1 MEALTDF
8 LKLFPLQA
16 SNGTA
21 ISIALFMVFAALL
34 YWYSVFPY
42 SQLERAGIRHPKP
55 SPFFGNM
62 FLFRKGFWDGHKEL
76 INKYGRV
83 CGYYL
88 GRRPVI
94 LVAEPDMI
102 KQILVK
108 DFSNFTNRMHL
119 RLGTKPISES
129 VLLLRD
135 ERWKHV
141 RSILTPTFS
150 AAKMKEMVP
159 LINTAADT
167 LVENLEVYADS
178 GQSFDIHQCLGCFT
192 MDVIAS
198 VAFGTQ
204 VDSQKN
210 PENPFVKHAKIFFSF
225 TLFRPLL
232 LVFIA
237 FPFLIDPLVRIVP
250 NKRRDQLNN
259 FFIGFIKNMIK
270 QREEQPPNERRHDFL
285 QLMLD
290 VRSTNEYVGVE
301 NFDVV
306 NHADEGGSSNATP
319 KKTQKRMLTEDE
331 IMGQA
336 FIFLLAGYET
346 TSSTLAFAAYLLAIH
361 QDCQEKLQREVDEFY
376 ARHDAPDYNNVQ
388 ELQYL
393 DMVISET
400 LRMYPPGFRFARDA
414 TKDWNVNGH
423 FIPAGATI
431 EIPAG
436 YVHYDPEYWPE
447 PEKFIPE
454 RFTTEAKSQR
464 HPFTYLPFGAG
475 PRSCI
480 AMRLALLE
488 AKIAMIRAVQK
499 FTFQTCPETK
509 IPLELK
515 SNSTLGP
522 KNGIIIKIAQRT

>member
-1 MEALTDF
+1 
-8 LKLFPLQA
+8 
-16 SNGTA
+16 
-21 ISIALFMVFAALL
+21 
-34 YWYSVFPY
+34 
-42 SQLERAGIRHPKP
+42 
-55 SPFFGNM
+55 
-62 FLFRKGFWDGHKEL
+62 
-76 INKYGRV
+76 
-83 CGYYL
+83 
-88 GRRPVI
+88 
-94 LVAEPDMI
+94 MI

-108 DFSNFTNRMHL
+108 DFSNFTNRM
-119 RLGTKPISES
+119 
-129 VLLLRD
+129 
-135 ERWKHV
+135 
-141 RSILTPTFS
+141 
-150 AAKMKEMVP
+150 MVP

-270 QREEQPPNERRHDFL
+270 QREEQPPNE
-285 QLMLD
+285 LMLD

-361 QDCQEKLQREVDEFY
+361 QECQEKLQREVDEFY
-376 ARHDAPDYNNVQ
+376 ARHCLFKKQISVQ
-388 ELQYL
+388 HTRSLYELQEQY
-393 DMVISET
+393 DNQVI
-400 LRMYPPGFRFARDA
+400 RIPRV
-414 TKDWNVNGH
+414 DWLQRG
-423 FIPAGATI
+423 TI
-431 EIPAG
+431 
-436 YVHYDPEYWPE
+436 
-447 PEKFIPE
+447 
-454 RFTTEAKSQR
+454 
-464 HPFTYLPFGAG
+464 
-475 PRSCI
+475 
-480 AMRLALLE
+480 
-488 AKIAMIRAVQK
+488 
-499 FTFQTCPETK
+499 
-509 IPLELK
+509 
-515 SNSTLGP
+515 
-522 KNGIIIKIAQRT
+522 